1 MRLGID
7 MRRFLFLLLFLGLI
21 GCAPTRQAA
30 IPIPTLALLPSAY
43 RSEDAERTARLFL
56 QAWVDGDLD
65 GMFSLLSFNS
75 QEATPRDEFR
85 TLYQDAHNTMTL
97 HSLSFTANSMTR
109 PRDELAIFNYDV
121 TFQTEM
127 LGEFSDRARDL
138 QIVVD
143 TRADEWRVAWT
154 PADIFAQM
162 VGGGRLRLDPTVP
175 NRANIYDSAGRALA
189 DQNGR
194 VVLLNVTRQNIP
206 QYAEC
211 LNALAAALDEPAAD
225 VQAELEA
232 RPADWLVEVGIIEAQ
247 IYFDHYQALESL
259 CAATFDDRPARRY
272 PNGTV
277 APHIL
282 GTVGY
287 PNEGEVEG
295 VEAAGFRADSI
306 LGRSGVERSWDE
318 TLRGQPAATL
328 SIANPTGSVTRELA
342 RSPARPGESVWLTI
356 DSAFQAEVQLIVAD
370 AYTQAKDAWA
380 PDSKGAAVVV
390 IDVNTGA
397 IRALVSY
404 PTYDINAYT
413 PFPEMGREQAQQIV
427 VANNEDLRRP
437 ELNRPTQG
445 IYPLGSVMKTISAAA
460 AADSGVYALDER
472 YTCTGIWSRDIT
484 RYDWFRPGHGTIT
497 LPQSLTYSCNPYY
510 YEVGFQMFQA
520 NPGLLSQ
527 YAQQLG
533 FGGLSG
539 MTDIAEAPGLIP
551 DPEWLRVNYGATWT
565 FSDEV
570 NMSIGQGYVQVT
582 PLQVARWFAAIA
594 NGGNMPT
601 PYLVEQAGLLGDRL
615 RPVHEAEMTPTGL
628 RPEVLAT
635 IQSGLCA
642 VTTDPF
648 GTAEFVFENSPL
660 QTIGVCGKTGTAQD
674 EPRNSHAW
682 FASYA
687 PRTNPEIVVVVIV
700 ENAGEG
706 SGVAA
711 PIARQVLE
719 AYFDLTP

>member
-1 MRLGID
+1 
-7 MRRFLFLLLFLGLI
+7 MRRFLFLLLIILV
-21 GCAPTRQAA
+21 GCAPVRQAA

-56 QAWVDGDLD
+56 QAWLEGNLD
-65 GMFSLLSFNS
+65 GMYDLLAFNS
-75 QEATPRDEFR
+75 QEATPREDFR
-85 TLYQDAHNTMTL
+85 ALYQTAHNTMTL
-97 HSLSFTANSMTR
+97 QSLNFTANSMTR

-127 LGEFSDRARDL
+127 LGEFSDRGRNL

-143 TRADEWRVAWT
+143 SRANEWRVAWT

-162 VGGGRLRLDPTVP
+162 VGGGQLRLDPTVP

-194 VVLLNVTRQNIP
+194 VVIVNVTRQEIP

-211 LNALAAALDEPAAD
+211 LTALSTALDEPTAD
-225 VQAELEA
+225 IQTRLEE
-232 RPADWLVEVGIIEAQ
+232 RPADWLIDVGTIESAT
-247 IYFDHYQALESL
+247 YFENHTALETF
-259 CAATFDDRPARRY
+259 CAASFDDRPTRRY

-287 PNEGEVEG
+287 PNEDEVEA
-295 VEAAGFRADSI
+295 VEAAGFQADSI
-306 LGRSGVERSWDE
+306 LGRSGIELSWDE

-356 DSAFQAEVQLIVAD
+356 DSEFQAQVQLIVAD

-390 IDVNTGA
+390 MDVNTGA

-413 PFPEMGREQAQQIV
+413 PFPEMGREPAQSIIA
-427 VANNEDLRRP
+427 ANQEDLRRP
-437 ELNRPTQG
+437 ELNRPAQG

-484 RYDWFRPGHGTIT
+484 RYDWFRPGHGTID
-497 LPQSLTYSCNPYY
+497 LAHSLTYSCNPYY

-520 NPGLLSQ
+520 NPGLLPQ
-527 YAQQLG
+527 YAKQLG
-533 FGGLSG
+533 FGGPTG
-539 MTDIAEAPGLIP
+539 MTDIIEDPGLIP

-582 PLQVARWFAAIA
+582 PLQVARWFSAIA

-601 PYLVEQAGLLGDRL
+601 PYLVEQVGLLGDQL
-615 RPVHEAEMTPTGL
+615 SPVHEVEMTPVNL
-628 RPEVLAT
+628 RPEVLDT
-635 IQSGLCA
+635 IRSGLCA

-648 GTAEFVFENSPL
+648 GTAEFVFENSAL

-687 PRTNPEIVVVVIV
+687 PRTNPEVVVVVIV

-719 AYFDLTP
+719 AYFDMTP

>member
-1 MRLGID
+1 
-7 MRRFLFLLLFLGLI
+7 MRRLFFLLLLCV
-21 GCAPTRQAA
+21 GCAPVRQAA
-30 IPIPTLALLPSAY
+30 LPIPTLALLPSAY

-56 QAWVDGDLD
+56 QAWVDGNLD
-65 GMFSLLSFNS
+65 GMYDLLSFNS
-75 QEATPRDEFR
+75 QEATRRDDFR
-85 TLYQDAHNTMTL
+85 ALYQTAHNTMTL
-97 HSLSFTANSMTR
+97 QSLSFTANSMTR

-121 TFQTEM
+121 TFRTRM

-143 TRADEWRVAWT
+143 NRANEWRVAWT
-154 PADIFAQM
+154 PADIFPQM
-162 VGGGRLRLDPTVP
+162 VGGGRLRVDPTVP
-175 NRANIYDSAGRALA
+175 NRANIYDSVGRALA

-194 VVLLNVTRQNIP
+194 IVIVNVTRQRIP

-211 LNALAAALDEPAAD
+211 LTALAGALEESAAD
-225 VQAELEA
+225 IQARLEA
-232 RPADWLVEVGIIEAQ
+232 RPADWLIDVGTIDSAT
-247 IYFDHYQALESL
+247 YFETYTALETF
-259 CAATFDDRPARRY
+259 CAATFDDRPTRRY

-277 APHIL
+277 APHLL

-287 PNEGEVEG
+287 PSETEIEA

-306 LGRSGVERSWDE
+306 LGRSGIELSWDE
-318 TLRGQPAATL
+318 TLRGQPAAIL
-328 SIANPTGSVTRELA
+328 SITNPTGSVTRELA

-356 DSAFQAEVQLIVAD
+356 DSEFQAQVQLIVAD
-370 AYTQAKDAWA
+370 AYTQAKDSWA

-390 IDVNTGA
+390 MDANTGA

-413 PFPEMGREQAQQIV
+413 PFPEMGREQAQAM
-427 VANNEDLRRP
+427 VAANQADIRRP
-437 ELNRPTQG
+437 ELNRPAQG
-445 IYPLGSVMKTISAAA
+445 VYPLGSVMKTISAAA
-460 AADSGVYALDER
+460 AADSGVYALDQR
-472 YTCTGIWSRDIT
+472 YTCTGIWTRDIT
-484 RYDWFRPGHGTIT
+484 RFDWFRQGHGTID
-497 LPQSLTYSCNPYY
+497 LAHSLTYSCNPYY
-510 YEVGFQMFQA
+510 YEVGYQMFQA
-520 NPGLLSQ
+520 NPGVLSQ
-527 YAQQLG
+527 YAKQLG
-533 FGGLSG
+533 FGGFTG
-539 MTDIAEAPGLIP
+539 MTDIVEAPGLIP

-601 PYLVEQAGLLGDRL
+601 PYLVERVGLLGDQL
-615 RPVHEAEMTPTGL
+615 RPVHEVEMTPVNL
-628 RPEVLAT
+628 RPEVLDT
-635 IQSGLCA
+635 IRSGLCA

-648 GTAEFVFENSPL
+648 GTAEFVFANSPL
-660 QTIGVCGKTGTAQD
+660 QTIGVCGKTGTAED
-674 EPRNSHAW
+674 PPRNSHAW

-687 PRTNPEIVVVVIV
+687 PRTNPEVVVVVIV

-719 AYFDLTP
+719 AYFDMTP